1 MLSILITKLAIKII
15 SSSDR
20 ILGMLPI
27 TFVCLIIPIIVQIL
41 ILTLWA
47 LKWKSPEEED

>member
-1 MLSILITKLAIKII
+1 MLSILIAKII
-15 SSSDR
+15 SASDR

-27 TFVCLIIPIIVQIL
+27 TFVCLIIPIVVQVI

-47 LKWKSPEEED
+47 LKWKSSEKED